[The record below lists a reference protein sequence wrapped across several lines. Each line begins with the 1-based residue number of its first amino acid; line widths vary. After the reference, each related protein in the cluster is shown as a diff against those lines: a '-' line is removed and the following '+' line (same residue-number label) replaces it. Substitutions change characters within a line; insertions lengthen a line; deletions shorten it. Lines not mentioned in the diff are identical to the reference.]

1 MIGLLLV
8 FVYSA
13 QHMDA
18 GETRFVEEC
27 PHVLT
32 ELSRRPRSN
41 VELVW
46 TAPASRAGCIE
57 FRCVSESTHAA
68 SPSTYTGWAKKVGPQ
83 THDYNIAKWILKI
96 LPHLAYVATLP
107 CGTLMSAK
115 QAINDKL
122 QGSVATY
129 LSSGRVFNN

>member
-1 MIGLLLV
+1 
-8 FVYSA
+8 
-13 QHMDA
+13 MDA

-27 PHVLT
+27 PHIVT

-68 SPSTYTGWAKKVGPQ
+68 LTYTGWAKKKWGHRLMTV
-83 THDYNIAKWILKI
+83 IVKWILKI
-96 LPHLAYVATLP
+96 YTTLW
-107 CGTLMSAK
+107 S
-115 QAINDKL
+115 INVRKT
-122 QGSVATY
+122 SH
-129 LSSGRVFNN
+129 